1 MYKRHLQLGYKS
13 VVSMCKALSLN
24 LSTPPQIFV
33 TKDTKRKLI
42 YSHVNTYQ
50 SQWNKNYIRKFK
62 YFKTILPSQI
72 IYQAPN
78 STDGCIWFCFF
89 YFNQPFVFLKQCF
102 TK

>member
-50 SQWNKNYIRKFK
+50 SQWNKPISESLNISRQFCPPKLFIRPPTPPLVAF
-62 YFKTILPSQI
+62 
-72 IYQAPN
+72 
-78 STDGCIWFCFF
+78 G
-89 YFNQPFVFLKQCF
+89 FVFSILIRLLYF
-102 TK
+102 